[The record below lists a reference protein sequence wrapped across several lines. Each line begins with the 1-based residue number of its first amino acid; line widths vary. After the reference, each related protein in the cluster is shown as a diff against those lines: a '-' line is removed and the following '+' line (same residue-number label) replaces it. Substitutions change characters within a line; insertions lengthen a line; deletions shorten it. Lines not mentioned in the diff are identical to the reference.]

1 MMGAAVPD
9 RRTDAAFS
17 EAVAVPLSLREERT
31 CRAIGAAA
39 LAALYTELWACPKP
53 GLVSLADNGSHVDM
67 DASTF
72 LRSLSALTVYF
83 PQVAAAGVRDA
94 GFEALRRAGLEAEAR
109 MLRATGN
116 VNTHRGAIFTLGL
129 LASAAG
135 RIFCAGG
142 SFGGDALGR
151 AVADLWGRDILAAS
165 QANPWSHGQLVARR
179 YGASGAREE
188 AAAGFPHVFAVGLP
202 TLRGALAKGAGL
214 NAAAVQAFFSLLAVV
229 PDNNLLFRGGTRGSH
244 LCQAAGPV
252 VPGEGRRIQGELAGG
267 RPQHPPGA
275 RRAPL
280 KPRRQRRPPG
290 SRHIRTLHPSQ
301 RVTPP
306 LNRARPAPLD
316 PGPQSHYTLSL

>member
-229 PDNNLLFRGGTRGSH
+229 PDNNLLFRGGTRG
-244 LCQAAGPV
+244 L
-252 VPGEGRRIQGELAGG
+252 IY
-267 RPQHPPGA
+267 A
-275 RRAPL
+275 RRLARSFL
-280 KPRRQRRPPG
+280 ARGGVYRENWQEDGRSIHRALVARRLSPG
-290 SRHIRTLHPSQ
+290 GSADLLAAAIFVHCIQ
-301 RVTPP
+301 ANV
-306 LNRARPAPLD
+306 
-316 PGPQSHYTLSL
+316 SLRL